1 MASLGA
7 LVIELAANT
16 ARLQGDLGKAVG
28 MAERAAGQFKRVF
41 GGLAAAGGGLGLA
54 AIAGQAISLGDELQK
69 GALRAGVSAGEFS
82 KLAAAAKQAD
92 VDMGTLSR
100 GLKEMQKTISEA
112 ASGSK
117 SATDSLDAIGLSAQR
132 LRQLSPTKQ
141 LEAIADGLN
150 RIADPADRS
159 RRGAEILGKA
169 YLDLVPALADGAA
182 GLRAL
187 ITEQEKLGNT
197 FTDEQI
203 RRLAD
208 ADDSVKRLSA
218 SWRGFAT
225 SITAFIAP
233 ELTELLDRLG
243 ALSRGE
249 GLDTLEEKL
258 RFFKNE
264 RNSTIP
270 IVFNL
275 GYDEGS
281 GFVMGPGALDRRIAQ
296 IQAQIDKANL
306 DRRVRAVSRGS
317 GLAGQ
322 VAEETRRAR
331 EAAEQALE
339 AAKKQAEAARKRQ
352 QALIDEATAHQR
364 AREQQEAFVRSQI
377 TAIDPQQFEDT
388 RFDQFGD
395 SILESTQG
403 IADQMSEIF
412 KQPFDELS
420 PYAEQAARNMQDAFA
435 DFLFDPFRDGLKGML
450 KGFIDIVRRM
460 VAEAAAAK
468 IFGSKKSGGLG
479 LGDLITGAVG
489 SLFGF
494 AQGGSFTVGGS
505 GGTDSQLVAFRA
517 TPGEKVSVRT
527 PSQASGGM
535 VNVYQ
540 NVDARGATVD
550 AIKMLPAAMKAASDD
565 AVARIHQQRKSGRI

>member
-150 RIADPADRS
+150 RITDPADRS

-169 YLDLVPALADGAA
+169 YLDLVPALEGGAA

-187 ITEQEKLGNT
+187 VTEQEKLGNT
-197 FTDEQI
+197 FSDQQI
-203 RRLAD
+203 KRLAD
-208 ADDSVKRLSA
+208 ADDAIKKLKA
-218 SWRGFAT
+218 SWSGFAT
-225 SITAFIAP
+225 TLVSFVAP
-233 ELTELLDRLG
+233 ALTGILNQLSELSAAKGIDRIEDRLRTLRG
-243 ALSRGE
+243 ARNSIPVFFNFGYVSGE
-249 GLDTLEEKL
+249 G
-258 RFFKNE
+258 
-264 RNSTIP
+264 I
-270 IVFNL
+270 
-275 GYDEGS
+275 
-281 GFVMGPGALDRRIAQ
+281 VMGPEALDREIAR
-296 IQAQIDKANL
+296 L
-306 DRRVRAVSRGS
+306 ERVADLAAGRKSRGRGS
-317 GLAGQ
+317 GPATVAAQIKADANQASGALTEVITTAQRLFDRTKPFRMFEPGTIGAGM
-322 VAEETRRAR
+322 
-331 EAAEQALE
+331 L
-339 AAKKQAEAARKRQ
+339 
-352 QALIDEATAHQR
+352 
-364 AREQQEAFVRSQI
+364 
-377 TAIDPQQFEDT
+377 EDT
-388 RFDQFGD
+388 RLDQFGD

-403 IADQMSEIF
+403 IADNMSEIF

-435 DFLFDPFRDGLKGML
+435 DFLFDPFSDGIKGML
-450 KGFIDIVRRM
+450 RGFVDVIRRM

-494 AQGGSFTVGGS
+494 AQGGSFNVGGS

-517 TPGEKVSVRT
+517 TPGERVSVST
-527 PSQASGGM
+527 PA
-535 VNVYQ
+535 
-540 NVDARGATVD
+540 
-550 AIKMLPAAMKAASDD
+550 
-565 AVARIHQQRKSGRI
+565 QQKSGRSIVVHQSVTVNASQLTQDQAARMVADSQRMMWDELDRRYGLA

>member
-150 RIADPADRS
+150 RITDPADRS

-169 YLDLVPALADGAA
+169 YLDLVPALEGGAA

-187 ITEQEKLGNT
+187 VTEQEKLGNT
-197 FTDEQI
+197 FSDQQI
-203 RRLAD
+203 KRLAD
-208 ADDSVKRLSA
+208 ADDAIKKLKA
-218 SWRGFAT
+218 SWSGFAT
-225 SITAFIAP
+225 TLVSFVAP
-233 ELTELLDRLG
+233 ALTGILNQLSELSAAKGIDRIEDRLRTLRG
-243 ALSRGE
+243 ARNSIPVFFNFGYVSGE
-249 GLDTLEEKL
+249 G
-258 RFFKNE
+258 
-264 RNSTIP
+264 I
-270 IVFNL
+270 
-275 GYDEGS
+275 
-281 GFVMGPGALDRRIAQ
+281 VMGPEALDREIAR
-296 IQAQIDKANL
+296 L
-306 DRRVRAVSRGS
+306 ERVADLAAGRKSRGRGS
-317 GLAGQ
+317 GPATVAAQIKADANQASGALTEVITTAQRLFDRTKPFRMFEPGTIDAGM
-322 VAEETRRAR
+322 
-331 EAAEQALE
+331 L
-339 AAKKQAEAARKRQ
+339 
-352 QALIDEATAHQR
+352 
-364 AREQQEAFVRSQI
+364 
-377 TAIDPQQFEDT
+377 EDT
-388 RFDQFGD
+388 RLDQFGD

-403 IADQMSEIF
+403 IADNMSEIF
-412 KQPFDELS
+412 KQPFEELS

-494 AQGGSFTVGGS
+494 AQGGSFNVGGS

-517 TPGEKVSVRT
+517 TPGERVSVST
-527 PSQASGGM
+527 PA
-535 VNVYQ
+535 
-540 NVDARGATVD
+540 
-550 AIKMLPAAMKAASDD
+550 
-565 AVARIHQQRKSGRI
+565 QQKSGRSIVVHQSVTVNAAQLTQDQAARMVADSQRMMWDELDRRYGLA

>member
-100 GLKEMQKTISEA
+100 GLKEMQKIISEA

-150 RIADPADRS
+150 RITDPADRS

-169 YLDLVPALADGAA
+169 YLDLVPALEGGAA

-187 ITEQEKLGNT
+187 VTEQEKLGNT
-197 FTDEQI
+197 FSDQQI
-203 RRLAD
+203 KRLAD
-208 ADDSVKRLSA
+208 ADDAIKKLKA
-218 SWRGFAT
+218 SWSGFAT
-225 SITAFIAP
+225 TLVSFVAP
-233 ELTELLDRLG
+233 ALTGILNQLSELSAAKGIDRIEDRLRTLRG
-243 ALSRGE
+243 ARNSIPVFFNFGYVSGE
-249 GLDTLEEKL
+249 G
-258 RFFKNE
+258 
-264 RNSTIP
+264 I
-270 IVFNL
+270 
-275 GYDEGS
+275 
-281 GFVMGPGALDRRIAQ
+281 VMGPEALDREIAR
-296 IQAQIDKANL
+296 L
-306 DRRVRAVSRGS
+306 ERVADLAAGRKSRGRGS
-317 GLAGQ
+317 GPATVAAQIKADANQASGALTEVITTAQRLFDRTKPFRMFEPGTIDAGM
-322 VAEETRRAR
+322 
-331 EAAEQALE
+331 L
-339 AAKKQAEAARKRQ
+339 
-352 QALIDEATAHQR
+352 
-364 AREQQEAFVRSQI
+364 
-377 TAIDPQQFEDT
+377 EDT
-388 RFDQFGD
+388 RLDQFGD

-403 IADQMSEIF
+403 IADNMSEIF
-412 KQPFDELS
+412 KQPFEELS
-420 PYAEQAARNMQDAFA
+420 PYADEAARNMQTAFA
-435 DFLFDPFRDGLKGML
+435 DFLFDPFEDGIKGML
-450 KGFIDIVRRM
+450 RGFVDVLRRM

-479 LGDLITGAVG
+479 LGDLVTGAVG

-494 AQGGSFTVGGS
+494 AQGGSFNVGGS
-505 GGTDSQLVAFRA
+505 GGTDSQLVAFKA
-517 TPGEKVSVRT
+517 TPGERVSVST
-527 PSQASGGM
+527 PA
-535 VNVYQ
+535 
-540 NVDARGATVD
+540 
-550 AIKMLPAAMKAASDD
+550 
-565 AVARIHQQRKSGRI
+565 QQKSGRSIVVHQSVTVNAAQLTQDQAARMVADSQRMMWDELDRRYGLA

>member
-150 RIADPADRS
+150 RITDPADRS

-169 YLDLVPALADGAA
+169 YLDLVPALEGGAA

-187 ITEQEKLGNT
+187 VTEQEKLGNT
-197 FTDEQI
+197 FSDQQI
-203 RRLAD
+203 KRLAD
-208 ADDSVKRLSA
+208 ADDAIKKLKA
-218 SWRGFAT
+218 SWSGFAT
-225 SITAFIAP
+225 TLVSFVAP
-233 ELTELLDRLG
+233 ALTGILNQLSELSAAKGIDRIEDRLRTLRG
-243 ALSRGE
+243 ARNSIPVFFNFGYVSGE
-249 GLDTLEEKL
+249 G
-258 RFFKNE
+258 
-264 RNSTIP
+264 I
-270 IVFNL
+270 
-275 GYDEGS
+275 
-281 GFVMGPGALDRRIAQ
+281 VMGPEALDREIAR
-296 IQAQIDKANL
+296 L
-306 DRRVRAVSRGS
+306 ERVADLAAGRKSRGRGS
-317 GLAGQ
+317 GPATVAAQIKADANQASGALTEVITTAQRLFDRTKPFRMFEPGTIDAGM
-322 VAEETRRAR
+322 
-331 EAAEQALE
+331 L
-339 AAKKQAEAARKRQ
+339 
-352 QALIDEATAHQR
+352 
-364 AREQQEAFVRSQI
+364 
-377 TAIDPQQFEDT
+377 EDT
-388 RFDQFGD
+388 RLDQFGD

-403 IADQMSEIF
+403 IADNMSEIF

-420 PYAEQAARNMQDAFA
+420 PYADEAARNMQTAFA
-435 DFLFDPFRDGLKGML
+435 DFLFDPFEDGIKGML
-450 KGFIDIVRRM
+450 RGFVDVLRRM

-479 LGDLITGAVG
+479 LGDLVTGAVG

-494 AQGGSFTVGGS
+494 AQGGSFNVGGS
-505 GGTDSQLVAFRA
+505 GGTDSQLVAFKA
-517 TPGEKVSVRT
+517 TPGERVSVST
-527 PSQASGGM
+527 PA
-535 VNVYQ
+535 
-540 NVDARGATVD
+540 
-550 AIKMLPAAMKAASDD
+550 
-565 AVARIHQQRKSGRI
+565 QQKSGRSIVVHQSVTVNAAQLTQDQAARMVADSQRMMWDELDRRYGLA

>member
-169 YLDLVPALADGAA
+169 YLDLVPALEGGAA

-187 ITEQEKLGNT
+187 VTEQEKLGNT
-197 FTDEQI
+197 FSDQQI
-203 RRLAD
+203 KRLAD
-208 ADDSVKRLSA
+208 ADDAIKKLKA
-218 SWRGFAT
+218 SWSGFAT
-225 SITAFIAP
+225 TLVSFVAP
-233 ELTELLDRLG
+233 ALTGILNQLSELSAAKGIDRIEDRLRTLRG
-243 ALSRGE
+243 ARNSIPVFFNFGYVSGE
-249 GLDTLEEKL
+249 G
-258 RFFKNE
+258 
-264 RNSTIP
+264 I
-270 IVFNL
+270 
-275 GYDEGS
+275 
-281 GFVMGPGALDRRIAQ
+281 VMGPEALDREIAR
-296 IQAQIDKANL
+296 L
-306 DRRVRAVSRGS
+306 ERVADLAAGRKSRGRGS
-317 GLAGQ
+317 GPATVAAQIKADANQASGALTEVITTAQRLFDRTKPFRMFEPGTIDAGM
-322 VAEETRRAR
+322 
-331 EAAEQALE
+331 L
-339 AAKKQAEAARKRQ
+339 
-352 QALIDEATAHQR
+352 
-364 AREQQEAFVRSQI
+364 
-377 TAIDPQQFEDT
+377 EDT
-388 RFDQFGD
+388 RLDQFGD

-403 IADQMSEIF
+403 IADNMSEIF

-450 KGFIDIVRRM
+450 KGFIDIVRRL

-468 IFGSKKSGGLG
+468 IFDSKESGGLG
-479 LGDLITGAVG
+479 LGGIITGAVG
-489 SLFGF
+489 ALFGGPR
-494 AQGGSFTVGGS
+494 ANGGPVDMGRSYLVGERGPE
-505 GGTDSQLVAFRA
+505 LF
-517 TPGEKVSVRT
+517 TPGRSGVIT
-527 PSQASGGM
+527 PNGGGAI
-535 VNVYQ
+535 NIYQ
-540 NVDARGATVD
+540 TVDARGATMD
-550 AIKMLPAAMKAASDD
+550 AIKLLPAAMKAASDD

>member
-1 MASLGA
+1 MASLGS

-28 MAERAAGQFKRVF
+28 MAERAAGKFKSVF

-54 AIAGQAISLGDELQK
+54 AIAGQAINLGDELQK

-169 YLDLVPALADGAA
+169 YLDLVPALEGGAA

-187 ITEQEKLGNT
+187 VTEQEKLGNT
-197 FTDEQI
+197 FSDQQI
-203 RRLAD
+203 KRLAD
-208 ADDSVKRLSA
+208 ADDAIKKLKA
-218 SWRGFAT
+218 SWSGFAT
-225 SITAFIAP
+225 TLVSFVAP
-233 ELTELLDRLG
+233 ALTGILNQLSELSAAKGIDRIEDRLRTLRG
-243 ALSRGE
+243 ARNSIPVFFNFGYVSGE
-249 GLDTLEEKL
+249 G
-258 RFFKNE
+258 
-264 RNSTIP
+264 I
-270 IVFNL
+270 
-275 GYDEGS
+275 
-281 GFVMGPGALDRRIAQ
+281 VMGPEALDREIAR
-296 IQAQIDKANL
+296 L
-306 DRRVRAVSRGS
+306 ERVADLAAGRKSRGRGS
-317 GLAGQ
+317 GPATVAAQIKADANQAGD
-322 VAEETRRAR
+322 
-331 EAAEQALE
+331 ALTE
-339 AAKKQAEAARKRQ
+339 VITTAQRLFDRTKPFRMFEPGT
-352 QALIDEATAHQR
+352 IDAGML
-364 AREQQEAFVRSQI
+364 
-377 TAIDPQQFEDT
+377 EDT
-388 RFDQFGD
+388 RLDQFGD

-403 IADQMSEIF
+403 IADNMSEIF

-494 AQGGSFTVGGS
+494 AQGGSFNVGGS

-517 TPGEKVSVRT
+517 TPGERVSVST
-527 PSQASGGM
+527 PA
-535 VNVYQ
+535 
-540 NVDARGATVD
+540 
-550 AIKMLPAAMKAASDD
+550 
-565 AVARIHQQRKSGRI
+565 QQKSGRSIVVHQSVTVNAAQLTQDQAARMVADSQRMMWDELDRRYGLA

>member
-150 RIADPADRS
+150 RITDPADRS

-169 YLDLVPALADGAA
+169 YLDLVPALEGGAA

-187 ITEQEKLGNT
+187 VTEQEKLGNT
-197 FTDEQI
+197 FSDQQI
-203 RRLAD
+203 KRLAD
-208 ADDSVKRLSA
+208 ADDAIKKLKA
-218 SWRGFAT
+218 SWSGFAT
-225 SITAFIAP
+225 TLVSFVAP
-233 ELTELLDRLG
+233 ALTGILNQLSELSAAKGIDRIEDRLRTLRG
-243 ALSRGE
+243 ARNSIPVFFNFGYVSGE
-249 GLDTLEEKL
+249 G
-258 RFFKNE
+258 
-264 RNSTIP
+264 I
-270 IVFNL
+270 
-275 GYDEGS
+275 
-281 GFVMGPGALDRRIAQ
+281 VMGPEALDREIAR
-296 IQAQIDKANL
+296 L
-306 DRRVRAVSRGS
+306 ERVADLAAGRKSRGRGS
-317 GLAGQ
+317 GPATVAAQIKADANQASGALTEVITTAQRLFDRTKPFRMFEPGTIDAGM
-322 VAEETRRAR
+322 
-331 EAAEQALE
+331 L
-339 AAKKQAEAARKRQ
+339 
-352 QALIDEATAHQR
+352 
-364 AREQQEAFVRSQI
+364 
-377 TAIDPQQFEDT
+377 EDT
-388 RFDQFGD
+388 RLDQFGD

-403 IADQMSEIF
+403 IADNMSEIF

-420 PYAEQAARNMQDAFA
+420 PYAEQAARNMQTAFA
-435 DFLFDPFRDGLKGML
+435 DFLFDPFEDGIKGML
-450 KGFIDIVRRM
+450 RGFVDVLRRM

-494 AQGGSFTVGGS
+494 AQGGSFNVGGS

-517 TPGEKVSVRT
+517 TPGERVSVST
-527 PSQASGGM
+527 PA
-535 VNVYQ
+535 
-540 NVDARGATVD
+540 
-550 AIKMLPAAMKAASDD
+550 
-565 AVARIHQQRKSGRI
+565 QQKSGRSIVVHQSVTVNASQLTQDQAARMVADSQRMMWDELDRRYGLA

>member
-7 LVIELAANT
+7 LVIELAAST

-150 RIADPADRS
+150 RITDPADRS

-169 YLDLVPALADGAA
+169 YLDLVPALEGGAA

-187 ITEQEKLGNT
+187 VTEQEKLGNT
-197 FTDEQI
+197 FSDQQI
-203 RRLAD
+203 KRLAD
-208 ADDSVKRLSA
+208 ADDAIKKLKA
-218 SWRGFAT
+218 SWSGFAT
-225 SITAFIAP
+225 TLVSFVAP
-233 ELTELLDRLG
+233 ALTGILNQLSELSAAKGIDRIEDRLRTLRG
-243 ALSRGE
+243 ARNSIPVFFNFGYVSGE
-249 GLDTLEEKL
+249 G
-258 RFFKNE
+258 
-264 RNSTIP
+264 I
-270 IVFNL
+270 
-275 GYDEGS
+275 
-281 GFVMGPGALDRRIAQ
+281 VMGPEALDREIAR
-296 IQAQIDKANL
+296 L
-306 DRRVRAVSRGS
+306 ERVADLAAGRKSRGRGS
-317 GLAGQ
+317 GPATVAAQIKADANQASGALTEVITTAQRLFDRTKPFRMFEPGTIDAGM
-322 VAEETRRAR
+322 
-331 EAAEQALE
+331 L
-339 AAKKQAEAARKRQ
+339 
-352 QALIDEATAHQR
+352 
-364 AREQQEAFVRSQI
+364 
-377 TAIDPQQFEDT
+377 EDT
-388 RFDQFGD
+388 RLDQFGD

-403 IADQMSEIF
+403 IADNMSEIF

-420 PYAEQAARNMQDAFA
+420 PYADEAARNMQTAFA
-435 DFLFDPFRDGLKGML
+435 DFLFDPFEDGIKGML
-450 KGFIDIVRRM
+450 RGFVDVLRRM

-479 LGDLITGAVG
+479 LGDLVTGAVG

-494 AQGGSFTVGGS
+494 AQGGSFNVGGS
-505 GGTDSQLVAFRA
+505 GGTDSQLVAFKA
-517 TPGEKVSVRT
+517 TPGERVSVST
-527 PSQASGGM
+527 PA
-535 VNVYQ
+535 
-540 NVDARGATVD
+540 
-550 AIKMLPAAMKAASDD
+550 
-565 AVARIHQQRKSGRI
+565 QQKSGRSIVVHQSVTVNAAQLTQDQAARMVADSQRMMWDELDRRYGLA

>member
-7 LVIELAANT
+7 LVIELAAST

-150 RIADPADRS
+150 RITDPADRS

-169 YLDLVPALADGAA
+169 YLDLVPALEGGAA

-187 ITEQEKLGNT
+187 VTEQEKLGNT
-197 FTDEQI
+197 FSDQQI
-203 RRLAD
+203 KRLAD
-208 ADDSVKRLSA
+208 ADDAIKKLKA
-218 SWRGFAT
+218 SWSGFAT
-225 SITAFIAP
+225 TLVSFVAP
-233 ELTELLDRLG
+233 ALTGILNQLSELSAAKGIDRIEDRLRTLRG
-243 ALSRGE
+243 ARNSIPVFFNFGYVSGE
-249 GLDTLEEKL
+249 G
-258 RFFKNE
+258 
-264 RNSTIP
+264 I
-270 IVFNL
+270 
-275 GYDEGS
+275 
-281 GFVMGPGALDRRIAQ
+281 VMGPEALDREIAR
-296 IQAQIDKANL
+296 L
-306 DRRVRAVSRGS
+306 ERVADLAAGRKSRGRGS
-317 GLAGQ
+317 GPATVAAQIKADANQASGALTEVITTAQRLFDRTKPFRMFEPGTIDAGM
-322 VAEETRRAR
+322 
-331 EAAEQALE
+331 L
-339 AAKKQAEAARKRQ
+339 
-352 QALIDEATAHQR
+352 
-364 AREQQEAFVRSQI
+364 
-377 TAIDPQQFEDT
+377 EDT
-388 RFDQFGD
+388 RLDQFGD

-403 IADQMSEIF
+403 IADNMSEIF

-420 PYAEQAARNMQDAFA
+420 PYADEAARNMQTAFA
-435 DFLFDPFRDGLKGML
+435 DFLFDPFEDGINGML
-450 KGFIDIVRRM
+450 RGFVDVLRRM

-479 LGDLITGAVG
+479 LGDLVTGAVG

-494 AQGGSFTVGGS
+494 AQGGSFNVGGS
-505 GGTDSQLVAFRA
+505 GGTDSQLVAFKA
-517 TPGEKVSVRT
+517 TPGERVSVST
-527 PSQASGGM
+527 PA
-535 VNVYQ
+535 
-540 NVDARGATVD
+540 
-550 AIKMLPAAMKAASDD
+550 
-565 AVARIHQQRKSGRI
+565 QQKSGRSIVVHQSVTVNAAQLTQDQAARMVADSQRMMWDELDRRYGLA

>member
-7 LVIELAANT
+7 LVIELAAST

-150 RIADPADRS
+150 RITDPADRS

-169 YLDLVPALADGAA
+169 YLDLVPALEGGAA

-187 ITEQEKLGNT
+187 VTEQEKLGNT
-197 FTDEQI
+197 FSDQQI
-203 RRLAD
+203 KRLAD
-208 ADDSVKRLSA
+208 ADDAIKKLKA
-218 SWRGFAT
+218 SWSGFAT
-225 SITAFIAP
+225 TLVSFVAP
-233 ELTELLDRLG
+233 ALTGILNQLSELSAAKGIDRIEDRLRTLRG
-243 ALSRGE
+243 AQNSIPVFFNFGYVSGE
-249 GLDTLEEKL
+249 G
-258 RFFKNE
+258 
-264 RNSTIP
+264 I
-270 IVFNL
+270 
-275 GYDEGS
+275 
-281 GFVMGPGALDRRIAQ
+281 VMGPEALDREIAR
-296 IQAQIDKANL
+296 L
-306 DRRVRAVSRGS
+306 ERVADLAAGRKSRGRGS
-317 GLAGQ
+317 GPATVAAQIKADANQASGALTEVITTAQRLFDRTKPFRMFEPGTIDAGM
-322 VAEETRRAR
+322 
-331 EAAEQALE
+331 L
-339 AAKKQAEAARKRQ
+339 
-352 QALIDEATAHQR
+352 
-364 AREQQEAFVRSQI
+364 
-377 TAIDPQQFEDT
+377 EDT
-388 RFDQFGD
+388 RLDQFGD

-403 IADQMSEIF
+403 IADNMSEIF

-420 PYAEQAARNMQDAFA
+420 PYADEAARNMQTAFA
-435 DFLFDPFRDGLKGML
+435 DFLFDPFEDGINGML
-450 KGFIDIVRRM
+450 RGFVDVLRRM

-479 LGDLITGAVG
+479 LGDLVTGAVG

-494 AQGGSFTVGGS
+494 AQGGSFNVGGS
-505 GGTDSQLVAFRA
+505 GGTDSQLVAFKA
-517 TPGEKVSVRT
+517 TPGERVSVST
-527 PSQASGGM
+527 PA
-535 VNVYQ
+535 
-540 NVDARGATVD
+540 
-550 AIKMLPAAMKAASDD
+550 
-565 AVARIHQQRKSGRI
+565 QQKSGRSIVVHQSVTVNAAQLTQDQAARMVADSQRMMWDELDRRYGLA

>member
-150 RIADPADRS
+150 RITDPADRS

-169 YLDLVPALADGAA
+169 YLDLVPALEGGAA

-187 ITEQEKLGNT
+187 VTEQEKLGNT
-197 FTDEQI
+197 FSDQQI
-203 RRLAD
+203 KRLAD
-208 ADDSVKRLSA
+208 ADDAIKKLKA
-218 SWRGFAT
+218 SWSGFAT
-225 SITAFIAP
+225 TLVSFVAP
-233 ELTELLDRLG
+233 ALTGILNQLSELSAAKGIDRIEDRLRTLRG
-243 ALSRGE
+243 ARNSIPVFFNFGYVSGE
-249 GLDTLEEKL
+249 G
-258 RFFKNE
+258 
-264 RNSTIP
+264 I
-270 IVFNL
+270 
-275 GYDEGS
+275 
-281 GFVMGPGALDRRIAQ
+281 VMGPEALDREIAR
-296 IQAQIDKANL
+296 L
-306 DRRVRAVSRGS
+306 DRVADLAAGRKSRGRGS
-317 GLAGQ
+317 GPATVAAQIKADANQASGALTEVITTAQRLFDRTKPFRMFEPGTIDAGM
-322 VAEETRRAR
+322 
-331 EAAEQALE
+331 L
-339 AAKKQAEAARKRQ
+339 
-352 QALIDEATAHQR
+352 
-364 AREQQEAFVRSQI
+364 
-377 TAIDPQQFEDT
+377 EDT
-388 RFDQFGD
+388 RLDQFGD

-403 IADQMSEIF
+403 IADNMSEIF

-420 PYAEQAARNMQDAFA
+420 PYADEAARNMQDAFA

-468 IFGSKKSGGLG
+468 IFGSKESGGLG
-479 LGDLITGAVG
+479 LGGIITGAVG
-489 SLFGF
+489 ALFGGPR
-494 AQGGSFTVGGS
+494 ANGGPVDMGRSYLVGERGPELFTPGRS
-505 GGTDSQLVAFRA
+505 GMITPNGAGKSVVIHSAPVINVNASQLTQDQAARMVADSQRMMWDELDRRYGLA
-517 TPGEKVSVRT
+517 
-527 PSQASGGM
+527 
-535 VNVYQ
+535 
-540 NVDARGATVD
+540 
-550 AIKMLPAAMKAASDD
+550 
-565 AVARIHQQRKSGRI
+565 